1 MTEREMLL
9 ELMDRVAELK
19 EEVETLRCYSE
30 LNGGDGPPQQPC
42 VLLFAPSSSGQQ
54 KERENEMNTF
64 EVQKKNEEK
73 ILKSAGKC
81 KFCGTPLTVTPNKM
95 LFTSVMFK
103 YGEAKVKIGCF
114 RCGIYLEVKSWD
126 TKANTYADACNTAI
140 QKWHSIFKKEE
151 QQHEND
157 QQKDMA

>member
-1 MTEREMLL
+1 MTEQEILCLL
-9 ELMDRVAELK
+9 DRVEELK

-30 LNGGDGPPQQPC
+30 LNGGDGPQQQPC
-42 VLLFAPSSSGQQ
+42 VLLFAPSSSGLQ

-95 LFTSVMFK
+95 LFTTVMFK

-126 TKANTYADACNTAI
+126 TQKNTYADACNTAI
-140 QKWHSIFKKEE
+140 QKWHSLFDKEE
-151 QQHEND
+151 KHEND
-157 QQKDMA
+157 QQKDLA